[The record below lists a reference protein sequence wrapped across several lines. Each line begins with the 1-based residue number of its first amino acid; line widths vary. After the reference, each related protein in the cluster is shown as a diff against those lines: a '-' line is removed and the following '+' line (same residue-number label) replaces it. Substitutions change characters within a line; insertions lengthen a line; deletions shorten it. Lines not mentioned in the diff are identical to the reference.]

1 MKELVFGSLIMACA
15 ASGAS
20 ALSTTNTTD
29 AAALAAA
36 TLAASSGITIVGGSQ
51 SLIGS
56 TVQQGTYT
64 GFNLTTSGTPGTS
77 NLSLGNGV
85 FLTTGGGDF
94 GTTNTSSSFSH
105 QPGTGSYAPLVNL
118 ASTKGLSTNQNDS
131 NVLSFD
137 FTLDDPTQNAVKAQ
151 FIFATDEFADQGVTD
166 ILGIFVNG
174 VNYAFFPNGDLVSN
188 QSGDP
193 HDFFNNNEVGLGTYN
208 IEWDGLTAVFDI
220 TLLANGGGAVNT
232 FALAIADTWD
242 QVWDSAVFFTGLK
255 AANDTGS
262 GGITDPVVPLPA
274 AGWLLVTAFGG
285 VAAAARRKR
294 A

>member
-1 MKELVFGSLIMACA
+1 MNNLVFGSLILACA
-15 ASGAS
+15 ASGAN
-20 ALSTTNTTD
+20 ALTTTNTTD

-36 TLAASSGITIVGGSQ
+36 SLAASSGITIVGGSE

-56 TVQQGTYT
+56 DIQQGTYT
-64 GFNLTTSGTPGTS
+64 GFNLTSATAGNS

-85 FLTTGGGDF
+85 FLTSGGGDF
-94 GTTNTSSSFSH
+94 TTTNTTSNYNKSSS
-105 QPGTGSYAPLVNL
+105 TGSYAPLVAL
-118 ASTKGLSTNQNDS
+118 AGAKGMSTLQYDS

-151 FIFATDEFADQGVTD
+151 FVFATDEFSTQSVTD

-174 VNYAFFPNGDLVSN
+174 TNYAFFPNGDLVSN

-193 HDFFNNNEVGLGTYN
+193 HDFFNDNEYGVGTYN

-232 FALAIADTWD
+232 FTLAIADTTD
-242 QVWDSAVFFTGLK
+242 TIFDSAVFFTGLK
-255 AANDTGS
+255 AATDTGG
-262 GGITDPVVPLPA
+262 GGIDPTVPLPA

-285 VAAAARRKR
+285 AAALSRRKR